1 MARLS
6 AAASEG
12 SQRVR
17 PRSLA
22 VRALLVTLLV
32 AIAPMVF
39 VWISNLTDATV
50 GERMLDET
58 HEATRRAADV
68 LDRPDAAS
76 ELDRIARTSSVRLRV
91 LDPDGQVV
99 HDHDHEGGSGLLY
112 LLGSLFFEPDDA
124 PSMAHWD
131 LSQDALE
138 DRIEVAMARA
148 SGADQGCTHSA
159 EEKLYVCFS
168 ARAVQGEGGPRIVHA
183 QESSRRAIRALYD
196 LRYQLAKLT
205 LFQLLFASALGAW
218 LGWRMVGPVEVL
230 RKQVLDRTRPRVST
244 QPVDLDR
251 DDEIGDLAGAF
262 NELLGAL
269 DARNAAYQSFVED
282 LAHELKN
289 PVAAIRAASERMDGP
304 LDAQRSARLGRVL
317 RSSSQRLDDLVT
329 EFLELA
335 RAEAGLKD
343 AERVPVDLAE
353 LASGLIDAM
362 RQDERHERLHLEL
375 RGEARMPSVG
385 ASSQLEAALRNLL
398 DNAAVFAEGRV
409 RVSVEGRVLVVEDDG
424 PGVARDDRERVF
436 ERFHTSRQG
445 KGGTGLGLPLAR
457 AVVEAHG
464 GGLICTDPGDLGG
477 ARFELHLPLPPRS

>member
-6 AAASEG
+6 APRGEG
-12 SQRVR
+12 IQRVR

-32 AIAPMVF
+32 AVAPMVF

-50 GERMLDET
+50 GERMLSET
-58 HEATRRAADV
+58 HEATRRALEA
-68 LDRPDAAS
+68 LDQPDPAA
-76 ELDRIARTSSVRLRV
+76 ELDRIARTNAVRLRV
-91 LDPDGQVV
+91 LDAGGEVV
-99 HDHDHEGGSGLLY
+99 QDHDHEGGSGLIF
-112 LLGSLFFEPDDA
+112 LLGSLFFEPDEA
-124 PSMAHWD
+124 PDMAHWD
-131 LSQDALE
+131 SNQEPLVE
-138 DRIEVAMARA
+138 RIEVAMART
-148 SGADQGCTHSA
+148 SGSDQGCTHSA
-159 EEKLYVCFS
+159 EEKLLVCFS
-168 ARAVQGEGGPRIVHA
+168 ARAIPGEDGPGVVHA

-230 RKQVLDRTRPRVST
+230 RKQVLARIRPSLSTR
-244 QPVDLDR
+244 PVDLGR

-269 DARNAAYQSFVED
+269 DDRNASYQSFVED

-289 PVAAIRAASERMDGP
+289 PVAAIRAASDRMDGP
-304 LDAQRSARLGRVL
+304 MDAERSARLGRVL

-343 AERVPVDLAE
+343 AERVPVDLAA
-353 LASGLIDAM
+353 LARGLVESI
-362 RQDERHERLHLEL
+362 RQDERYADLEI
-375 RGEARMPSVG
+375 EVDASEPMPVLG
-385 ASSQLEAALRNLL
+385 APSQLETALRNLL
-398 DNAAVFAEGRV
+398 DNAAVFASSRLRLSIRGRL
-409 RVSVEGRVLVVEDDG
+409 LVVEDDG
-424 PGVARDDRERVF
+424 PGVAPEDRERVF

-457 AVVEAHG
+457 AVLEAHG
-464 GGLICTDPGDLGG
+464 GGLICADPGALGG
-477 ARFELHLPLPPRS
+477 ARFELHLPKPRRF